1 MTFKAWLLKQLGCND
16 EQLTAQLAAKQD
28 VVDIQRQSLLDDKKT
43 IDNLNASM
51 DKLYKQYK
59 NLQDSI
65 KKPDVP
71 QSFGTITARE
81 EIELLST
88 VCTSINITDDVLRIT
103 SIEEAQRYVERS
115 MVQYKSWVAQDYDC
129 DNFSASLYGYWSDS
143 LESFA
148 FGMARSKGHQFNIMI
163 DKDKKIWIIE
173 PQTARI
179 MTVEEARKASTPDGL
194 NYFPITYIW
203 M

>member
-1 MTFKAWLLKQLGCND
+1 MTFKQWLLKQLGCKDQELSNEIERLND
-16 EQLTAQLAAKQD
+16 IIETDTERYTA
-28 VVDIQRQSLLDDKKT
+28 DKEK
-43 IDNLNASM
+43 INELNESM
-51 DKLYKQYK
+51 NQLYKQYK

-71 QSFGTITARE
+71 QSFGTIAARE